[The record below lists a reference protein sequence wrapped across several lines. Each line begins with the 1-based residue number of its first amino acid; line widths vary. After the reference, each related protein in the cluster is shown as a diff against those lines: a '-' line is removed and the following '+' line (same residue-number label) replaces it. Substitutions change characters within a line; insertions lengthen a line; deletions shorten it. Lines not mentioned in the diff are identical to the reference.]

1 MGSVRMGYG
10 HHRIAYSAL
19 TWALELGGKP
29 FLLVPFFCEGGNVKR
44 LRRGGF
50 KCEECFLCD
59 LYIDLAWVLNCI
71 LIFR

>member
-44 LRRGGF
+44 LRRGGLNVKSVF
-50 KCEECFLCD
+50 CVI
-59 LYIDLAWVLNCI
+59 YIYI
-71 LIFR
+71 Y